1 MSKHTR
7 AYTEGS
13 SQFDPDS
20 IFAAW
25 ESGQRTLPNDNDL
38 RTSILSTFNLPP
50 DDDYTYHATASV
62 TLSQVQTA
70 INHGGDSGLHA
81 WYLDEEGKA
90 VNLPPPQSTIST
102 A

>member
-13 SQFDPDS
+13 SQFEPDS
-20 IFAAW
+20 LFAAW
-25 ESGQRTLPNDNDL
+25 EFGQKTLPNDNDL
-38 RTSILSTFNLPP
+38 RSSIISTFNLPP
-50 DDDYTYHATASV
+50 NDDYIYHATASV

-81 WYLDEEGKA
+81 WYLDDEGNP
-90 VNLPPPQSTIST
+90 VNHHHSSLNHP
-102 A
+102 